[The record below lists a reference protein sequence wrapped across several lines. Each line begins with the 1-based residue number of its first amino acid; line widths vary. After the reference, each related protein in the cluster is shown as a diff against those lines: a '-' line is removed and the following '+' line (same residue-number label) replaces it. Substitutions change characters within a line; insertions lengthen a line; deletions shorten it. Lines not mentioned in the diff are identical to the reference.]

1 MKEIKFSDVR
11 FKLLTD
17 PQALNRFVRGLP
29 SHKKDSLFE
38 VVRELEQAGLIKLEE
53 QLPPPDHC

>member
-1 MKEIKFSDVR
+1 MKRLRFADVR
-11 FKLLTD
+11 FRLRAS
-17 PQALNRFVRGLP
+17 PREVNIFVRELP

-38 VVRELEQAGLIKLEE
+38 VVRELEQAGLIELHG